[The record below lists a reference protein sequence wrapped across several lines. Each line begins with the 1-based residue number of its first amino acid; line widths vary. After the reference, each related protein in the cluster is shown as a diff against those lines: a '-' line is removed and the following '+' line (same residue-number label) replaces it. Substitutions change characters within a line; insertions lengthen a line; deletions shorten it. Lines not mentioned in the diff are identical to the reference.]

1 MTWSAEMD
9 EILLDAFVAEDEKG
23 NRHDGTW
30 TSTAFDNIVKECVE
44 KFGHVIDKE
53 NVKNRQRT
61 LKMNFA
67 ACYDAFHGH
76 SGFAWNPESQL
87 FEADQR
93 AKGKGAI
100 NAKEKSRQWREE
112 ENVDLTNS
120 SIHEVESPDI
130 CVEPNSN
137 SPTYASSQKNSNV
150 SAKVTVL
157 KRKAES
163 NDFQV
168 RKMALAEKQIEVI
181 NLGITGVADTL
192 KEGNAIAKEGLL
204 IAERKVALAEKSR
217 PRIYSEEEL
226 VVELQ
231 NIDVPSTLFVD
242 VVLYFLKN
250 PVEMRAFFALP
261 SPMRLEMI
269 YKLVFDTNKG
279 ADI

>member
-30 TSTAFDNIVKECVE
+30 TSTTFDNIVKECLE

-67 ACYDAFHGH
+67 ACYDAFRGH

-87 FEADQR
+87 FETEP
-93 AKGKGAI
+93 KVW
-100 NAKEKSRQWREE
+100 KEIIEREE

-137 SPTYASSQKNSNV
+137 APTYASSQKISDV
-150 SAKVTVL
+150 SAKATIL

-181 NLGITGVADTL
+181 NLGITGVADAL
-192 KEGNAIAKEGLL
+192 KEGNGIAKEGLL
-204 IAERKVALAEKSR
+204 IAERKVAIAEKSR
-217 PRIYSEEEL
+217 PRIYFEEEL

-231 NIDVPSTLFVD
+231 NIGVPSTLFVN

-250 PVEMRAFFALP
+250 PVEMCAFFALP
-261 SPMRLEMI
+261 SPMHLEMI
-269 YKLVFDTNKG
+269 YKLIFGTNKS